1 MCVYACLFVNGVYT
15 LIHTPLCSS
24 QILFGFESERLNRI
38 QEYERQL
45 AVQRLQEDDERT
57 TALADFKDRMLEER
71 KAFKRQVKIYSMAR
85 LSFENEK
92 IKHGQ
97 VKKNQYSQKS
107 RFLKVR
113 IEIKIKIMLQ
123 KMYAAAP

>member
-1 MCVYACLFVNGVYT
+1 MY
-15 LIHTPLCSS
+15 TPLCSS
-24 QILFGFESERLNRI
+24 QILFAFESERLNRI